1 MTGFDRNPG
10 NEARLGGISIADILA
25 QAGVPTPA
33 YVYDLGGIREAA
45 QNMVDALG
53 EGRHVVAYAVKANS
67 AGSVIRTIL
76 EAGGGAE
83 VVSLGELEVA
93 LSAGV
98 SPSRILTTAVA
109 KTGAAIDR
117 AIQAGVRRVQR

>member
-10 NEARLGGISIADILA
+10 NEARLGGIAIADILA

-53 EGRHVVAYAVKANS
+53 EGRHVGAYAVKANS
-67 AGSVIRTIL
+67 AGAVIRTVL
-76 EAGGGAE
+76 EAGGSAE
-83 VVSLGELEVA
+83 GGSVWELEVA
-93 LSAGV
+93 VSAGV
-98 SPSRILTTAVA
+98 PTPPTHPTAVA
-109 KTGAAIDR
+109 KPDA
-117 AIQAGVRRVQR
+117 